1 MKKCRKMLSMLLAI
15 TVLLS
20 NLVLVGTVSAATVDY
35 EVKETPLND
44 NFNSYTKFA
53 GTTDSGDMSVA
64 GYGKHVYGSNYAAL
78 ETIDGDQA
86 LKLASGCDT
95 VQYTLNEA
103 LTAGLV
109 RISYSGRFDSSA
121 LIYGLEIKGDYTQ
134 DGILAVQPCY
144 GRIVT
149 KVSGTDDADK
159 KLVAAYE
166 ADKWYDFEVIVNLDA
181 NTYDV
186 TASKDGSVIKTIS
199 GLEFTQDIKYLAWRT
214 WGGSAYIDDLKVEV
228 IEEADKIVPGLIPL
242 NDDFESYTKFAG
254 TKDSGDMSVVGYGK
268 HVYGSNYAALETI
281 DGDQALKIASGSD
294 TVQYTLNEALTE
306 GLVKIKYSGRFGSET
321 SVLYGLEIKGSSAA
335 TADGVLAVQA
345 HSGTTICTRH
355 GGAGAA
361 NEVLVSNYTP
371 NAWYDFEIIV
381 NLDTKKYEV
390 TVSKDG
396 SVIKTLSDHDF
407 CAPNN
412 TAVNDIKYLAWRS
425 WGNTAYIDDLQVEVV
440 EETDKIVPGLIPLN
454 DDFESYTKFAG
465 TTDSGDM
472 SVVGYGKH
480 VYGSKYAALETID
493 GDQALKIASGC
504 DTVQYTLNEALTEGL
519 VRISYS
525 GRFDSSSNI
534 FGLEIKGDLYKDG
547 ILAVQTIHGRVV
559 TKVQDTNDADKKLV
573 DAYEADRW
581 YDFEVIVNL
590 DANTYNI
597 TASKDGNVVKTISG
611 LEFNQDIK
619 YLAWRAW
626 GGSSYID
633 DLKVEVVEEADK
645 IVPGI
650 IPLNDGFETYTTVSG
665 GSGKTDMVTVGYGR
679 HLYSDLYG
687 TLETVDGNKVM
698 SLSAPNKKVDSIRY
712 NIADEYAPTSGK
724 VKVAFSA
731 RYDEGANVL
740 GPEISDITTD
750 AVLGVQAHS
759 GTIVTK
765 EAGSSGNAALT
776 LLNSYTPDKWYDFV
790 LILDL
795 DNDTYDVQVSADG
808 KVLNQLFDIALVCND
823 NRTLGINSVKYVSWR
838 NWSGSG
844 VGGDI
849 DNLVIEQTED
859 EIIKVVETDILDDN
873 FNSYATV
880 SGGSGSTDMV
890 SSGYGKHIYSDLY
903 GTLETIDGDQAVRLS
918 HPEGKVDSI
927 QYALSPA
934 ADASG
939 KIRITY
945 SGRFDAQAKIL
956 GAEIK
961 DSSNADGVLG
971 IQVHDGMI
979 TTHDQDAGAPQYTL
993 LSNYTAGEWY
1003 DFEIILDFE
1012 NTIYSVAAS
1021 KDGEEIGRLE
1031 NLSLATMKGVNL
1043 SDVKYVAWRNWSANG
1058 VGGYIDDLKI
1068 EYYIVPPTIS
1078 AAKIN
1083 TIDVAGNETKGM
1095 TNTISPLTKQ
1105 MILNFGSDL
1114 KAATLNGA
1122 VTLKPE
1128 NETDPAVS
1136 FEGKVDGKYYIMT
1149 FDKMLKDG
1157 AKYILTVANTVTN
1170 VYEKTLGKTFTLNF
1184 STGTSNSVAEIAGL
1198 YVGNTEHKTLD
1209 TLKAGDK
1216 LTVKTN
1222 YANATDD
1229 TASVV
1234 WIIAYYKGNMLSYTE
1249 TVEEKDIPARQLGIT
1264 SPEFTVADLTDIT
1277 EVCVYLWE
1285 DINTIRPYCE
1295 PARLVYSAQN

>member
-15 TVLLS
+15 TVLLT

-35 EVKETPLND
+35 EVKETLLND

-78 ETIDGDQA
+78 ETIDEDQA
-86 LKLASGCDT
+86 LKIASGCDT

-103 LTAGLV
+103 LTEGLV
-109 RISYSGRFDSSA
+109 R
-121 LIYGLEIKGDYTQ
+121 
-134 DGILAVQPCY
+134 
-144 GRIVT
+144 
-149 KVSGTDDADK
+149 
-159 KLVAAYE
+159 
-166 ADKWYDFEVIVNLDA
+166 
-181 NTYDV
+181 
-186 TASKDGSVIKTIS
+186 
-199 GLEFTQDIKYLAWRT
+199 
-214 WGGSAYIDDLKVEV
+214 
-228 IEEADKIVPGLIPL
+228 
-242 NDDFESYTKFAG
+242 
-254 TKDSGDMSVVGYGK
+254 
-268 HVYGSNYAALETI
+268 
-281 DGDQALKIASGSD
+281 
-294 TVQYTLNEALTE
+294 
-306 GLVKIKYSGRFGSET
+306 IKYSGRFGSET

-335 TADGVLAVQA
+335 TTDGVLAVQA

-355 GGAGAA
+355 GGAGAD

-425 WGNTAYIDDLQVEVV
+425 WGNTAYIDDLQVEVLKDPNAV
-440 EETDKIVPGLIPLN
+440 EPGVL
-454 DDFESYTKFAG
+454 
-465 TTDSGDM
+465 
-472 SVVGYGKH
+472 
-480 VYGSKYAALETID
+480 
-493 GDQALKIASGC
+493 
-504 DTVQYTLNEALTEGL
+504 
-519 VRISYS
+519 
-525 GRFDSSSNI
+525 
-534 FGLEIKGDLYKDG
+534 
-547 ILAVQTIHGRVV
+547 
-559 TKVQDTNDADKKLV
+559 
-573 DAYEADRW
+573 
-581 YDFEVIVNL
+581 
-590 DANTYNI
+590 
-597 TASKDGNVVKTISG
+597 
-611 LEFNQDIK
+611 
-619 YLAWRAW
+619 
-626 GGSSYID
+626 
-633 DLKVEVVEEADK
+633 
-645 IVPGI
+645 
-650 IPLNDGFETYTTVSG
+650 PLNDGFETYTTVSG
-665 GSGKTDMVTVGYGR
+665 GTGKTDMVTVGYGR

-687 TLETVDGNKVM
+687 ALETVDGNKVM

-712 NIADEYAPTSGK
+712 NIVDKYAPTSGK

-731 RYDEGANVL
+731 RYDEGANVR

-750 AVLGVQAHS
+750 EVLGVQVHS
-759 GTIVTK
+759 GRITTK
-765 EAGSSGNAALT
+765 EGGSDLDKYT
-776 LLNSYTPDKWYDFV
+776 LLSSYTPDKWYDFV

-795 DNDTYDVQVSADG
+795 DKDTYDVQISADN
-808 KVLNQLFDIALVCND
+808 KVLNQLFDIPLVCAT
-823 NRTLGINSVKYVSWR
+823 NRTLGISSVKYVGWR
-838 NWSGSG
+838 NWSAAD

-918 HPEGKVDSI
+918 HPEGKVDSL

-939 KIRITY
+939 KIKITY
-945 SGRFDAQAKIL
+945 SGRFDAGAKIL

-993 LSNYTAGEWY
+993 LSSYTAGEWY

-1012 NTIYSVAAS
+1012 SQTYSVAAS
-1021 KDGEEIGRLE
+1021 KDGEEVGILE
-1031 NLSLATMKGVNL
+1031 NLSLSTMKGAAL

-1068 EYYIVPPTIS
+1068 EYYIAPPTIS

-1095 TNTISPLTKQ
+1095 TNTISPLTQQ
-1105 MILNFGSDL
+1105 MILNFGTDL
-1114 KAATLNGA
+1114 KAATLEGA
-1122 VTLKPE
+1122 VTLRPE
-1128 NETDPAVS
+1128 KETDPAVS

-1170 VYEKTLGKTFTLNF
+1170 VYEKTLEKTFTLNF
-1184 STGTSNSVAEIAGL
+1184 TAGTSSSVAEIAGL

-1209 TLKAGDK
+1209 ALKAGDK

-1234 WIIAYYKGNMLSYTE
+1234 WIIAYYNGNMLVDTE
-1249 TVEEKDIPARQLGIT
+1249 TVEDTDITARQIGIT

-1277 EVCVYLWE
+1277 EVCVYLWNDTE
-1285 DINTIRPYCE
+1285 TIRPYCE
-1295 PARLVYSAQN
+1295 PARLVYSTQN